1 VKSPARAAERGTGA
15 ARGGSER
22 AGSRSSGGTRR
33 ERTAAAANPLL
44 TVALPAWRSKL
55 LLFTLFVA
63 FVALGGRAFYLMG
76 GVSTQF
82 LQRQGEAR
90 YARTL
95 EIPATRGRVTDRN
108 GVVLAS
114 SVPARA
120 VWAIPEDV
128 ETNAAQLAQL
138 AKLLDL
144 NVADLRRRLAEDK
157 SFVYLRR
164 QVDVEVAERIAALKI
179 AGIHSS
185 REFKRHYP
193 EGPTSAH
200 VVGFTNVEDRGQ
212 EGIEL
217 AYESQLA
224 GRSGSRR
231 VIKDRLGRI
240 VDDVWLREPGDGRD
254 LALSI
259 DSRVQYI
266 AFSALKAA
274 VDKHNAKAG
283 AALVL
288 DVHTGEVLALANW
301 PTFDPN
307 LRGRLSGDAIRNR
320 VITDT
325 FEPGSTMKPFAV
337 AAAMDLGKVRPDTR
351 IQTAPGRMTIGD
363 RTIGDAHPH
372 GVLTVE
378 EVVAKSSNIG
388 TAKIAL
394 ELPAQALWDS
404 YTAFGFGQAP
414 RLGFPGAVAGRLRPA
429 KSWRPIEQA
438 TISYGHGVSVT
449 LMQLARAYSV
459 LARDGEMVPLTLTR
473 VDAPPPAV
481 RVLSPETA
489 RAMRRMLEMAVAE
502 GGTAPAARIAGYRV
516 AGKTGTAR
524 KIRNGQY
531 VREYVSSFV
540 GFAPVSDPRV
550 VIAVMIDEP
559 SSDLYYGGL
568 VAAPAFAQIAAASL
582 RTLQVAPDGPLEEPK
597 SLLALRQPA
606 SAAPLLQA
614 VPPQ

>member
-1 VKSPARAAERGTGA
+1 VG
-15 ARGGSER
+15 
-22 AGSRSSGGTRR
+22 
-33 ERTAAAANPLL
+33 
-44 TVALPAWRSKL
+44 
-55 LLFTLFVA
+55 
-63 FVALGGRAFYLMG
+63 FVALGGRAFFLMG
-76 GVSTQF
+76 GVTTEF

-128 ETNAAQLAQL
+128 TATPAQIAELAR
-138 AKLLDL
+138 LLDMSAGEL
-144 NVADLRRRLAEDK
+144 KRRLDNEDR

-164 QVDVEVAERIAALKI
+164 QVDMQVADRISALKI

-200 VVGFTNVEDRGQ
+200 IVGFTNVEDRGQ

-217 AYESQLA
+217 AHESQLA

-231 VIKDRLGRI
+231 VIKDRLGR
-240 VDDVWLREPGDGRD
+240 VVEDDWLREPVDGRD

-266 AFSALKAA
+266 AYSALKTAI
-274 VDKHNAKAG
+274 DRHQAKAG
-283 AALVL
+283 AAIVL
-288 DVHTGEVLALANW
+288 DVRTGEVLALVNS

-307 LRGRLSGDAIRNR
+307 ARGRLSGDAIRNR
-320 VITDT
+320 VLTDT
-325 FEPGSTMKPFAV
+325 FEPGSTMKPFAI
-337 AAAMDLGKVRPDTR
+337 AAALEQGKVRPDSR
-351 IQTAPGRMTIGD
+351 IQTAPGRLTIGD

-378 EVVAKSSNIG
+378 EVVAKSSNVG

-394 ELPAQALWDS
+394 ELPAQTLWES
-404 YTAFGFGQAP
+404 YTALGFGQAP
-414 RLGFPGAVAGRLRPA
+414 RMGFPGAVAGRLRPA
-429 KSWRPIEQA
+429 KTWRPIEQA
-438 TISYGHGVSVT
+438 TISYGHGVSVS
-449 LMQLARAYSV
+449 LVQLARAYSA
-459 LARDGEMVPLTLTR
+459 LARDGELVPLSLMK
-473 VDAPPPAV
+473 VEDAPAAV
-481 RVLSPETA
+481 RVLSPQTA
-489 RAMRRMLEMAVAE
+489 AAMRKMLEMAVGD

-516 AGKTGTAR
+516 AGKTGTAQ
-524 KIRNGQY
+524 KLKNGQY
-531 VREYVSSFV
+531 VKEYVASFA
-540 GFAPVSDPRV
+540 GFAPVSDPRL

-559 SSDLYYGGL
+559 GGGAYYGGQ
-568 VAAPAFAQIAAASL
+568 VAAPVFAQIAGASL
-582 RTLQVAPDGPLEEPK
+582 RTLQVAPDGPLEAPK
-597 SLLALRQPA
+597 QLLALRQGR
-606 SAAPLLQA
+606 
-614 VPPQ
+614 

>member
-1 VKSPARAAERGTGA
+1 MKVSARRSD
-15 ARGGSER
+15 RDS
-22 AGSRSSGGTRR
+22 GSRTGKRGADARR
-33 ERTAAAANPLL
+33 ERSAGGHPLL

-55 LLFTLFVA
+55 LLFGLFVG

-120 VWAIPEDV
+120 IWAIPDDV
-128 ETNAAQLAQL
+128 DATPEQLVQL
-138 AKLLDL
+138 AKLLDVNL
-144 NVADLRRRLAEDK
+144 ADLKRRLAEDRG
-157 SFVYLRR
+157 FVYLHR
-164 QVDVEVAERIAALKI
+164 QVDVDVAERIAALKI

-217 AYESQLA
+217 AHEADLA
-224 GRSGSRR
+224 GRAGSRR

-240 VDDVWLREPGDGRD
+240 VDDAWFREPVDGRD
-254 LALSI
+254 VALSI

-274 VDKHNAKAG
+274 VDRHNAKAG

-301 PTFDPN
+301 PTYDPN
-307 LRGRLSGDAIRNR
+307 QRGRLSGDAIRNR

-325 FEPGSTMKPFAV
+325 FEPGSTLKPFAV
-337 AAAMDLGKVRPDTR
+337 ATAIDLGKVRPDTK

-372 GVLTVE
+372 GLLTVE
-378 EVVAKSSNIG
+378 EVVAKSSNVG

-449 LMQLARAYSV
+449 LVQLARAYSA

-473 VDAPPPAV
+473 VDTPPPAV
-481 RVLSPETA
+481 RVLSPETT
-489 RAMRRMLEMAVAE
+489 RAMRRMLEMAVADA
-502 GGTAPAARIAGYRV
+502 GTAPQARIAGYRV

-531 VREYVSSFV
+531 VKEYVSSFV
-540 GFAPVSDPRV
+540 GFAPVSDPRI

-559 SSDLYYGGL
+559 AGDMYYGGL

-606 SAAPLLQA
+606 GASTLQA
-614 VPPQ
+614 TAAQ